1 MIEEIFLAYA
11 NNILGDNPDNY
22 GKIIEEI
29 KKQKFLNYLIAPKQL
44 ELLSKTLYNRDAIN
58 LIYHSD
64 ESKNNCEKNCYK
76 WKWARKNNSKLNC
89 HECQQVFFI
98 HMLDGLIEGKEIA
111 QTEGYEIFIGTY
123 PVKKLYSRYKTAMK
137 DAKVKKTEPEQLWS
151 DATEI
156 HDFMNI
162 VTNDGATLEYR
173 IFLSTFF
180 QSIIALSL
188 LSFMDSKDKNRLRR
202 CPHCKKFYIAKDTK
216 RKICY
221 APECRKEYEREKK
234 RKQRNNNPVKYI

>member
-11 NNILGDNPDNY
+11 NNLLTDNPENFS
-22 GKIIEEI
+22 KTIEVI
-29 KKQKFLNYLIAPKQL
+29 RNQKVLNYLIASKPLKSL
-44 ELLSKTLYNRDAIN
+44 SELKYDRDACN
-58 LIYHSD
+58 LLYHSD
-64 ESKNNCEKNCYK
+64 ESKNNCKKNCYK
-76 WKWARKNNSKLNC
+76 WKWARQDNANLNC
-89 HECQQVFFI
+89 FECQQVFFI
-98 HMLDGLIEGKEIA
+98 HILNAIVAGKELA
-111 QTEGYEIFIGTY
+111 QIGGYEEFTGSY

-137 DAKVKKTEPEQLWS
+137 DAKFNKTEPEPLWS

-162 VTNDGATLEYR
+162 VSNDGASLEHR

-188 LSFMDSKDKNRLRR
+188 LSFLDGKDTKRLKR
-202 CPHCKKFYIAKDTK
+202 CPHCKMFFIANDAK

-221 APECRKEYEREKK
+221 SPECRKAYERIKK
-234 RKQRNNNPVKYI
+234 QKQRNDNPVRYI